1 MGLYERWC
9 WAPLLDLAMRQE
21 PVMQERRKVVPR
33 AIGRVLEVGVGS
45 GLNLDLYD
53 RARVD
58 RVWGLDPSRT
68 LLDRAD
74 ERTRAD
80 GVDVRLLAGSAED
93 IPFNDAAF
101 DTVVSTYTMCTI
113 PDLGRALGEMRRV
126 LRRGG
131 RLLFSEHGLSPD
143 GRIARLQ
150 RWLSPCWCFLSGGCN
165 VNRPI
170 QRAIEEAGFRILGVD
185 AAYLP
190 GPRLLTYTSTGTA
203 TRGH

>member
-9 WAPLLDLAMRQE
+9 WAPLLELAMRQE
-21 PVMQERRKVVPR
+21 PVMVERRKVVPR

-45 GLNLDLYD
+45 GLNLGLYD

-58 RVWGLDPSRT
+58 HVWGLDPSRT
-68 LLDRAD
+68 LLARAE
-74 ERTRAD
+74 ERSVS
-80 GVDVRLLAGSAED
+80 VDVRLMAGSAES
-93 IPFNDAAF
+93 IPFGDAAF

-143 GRIARLQ
+143 GRIARWQ
-150 RWLSPCWCFLSGGCN
+150 RWVSPCWCFLSGGCS
-165 VNRPI
+165 VSRPI
-170 QRAIEEAGFRILGVD
+170 QRSIEDAGFRMLGVD

-190 GPRLLTYTSTGTA
+190 GPKLLTYTSTGTA
-203 TRGH
+203 ARGH

>member
-1 MGLYERWC
+1 MSLYERWC
-9 WAPLLDLAMRQE
+9 WAPLLEYAMRQE

-33 AIGRVLEVGVGS
+33 AIGRVLEVGIGT
-45 GLNLDLYD
+45 GLNLGLYD
-53 RARVD
+53 RDRVD
-58 RVWGLDPSRT
+58 RVWALDPSNVLLARAQTRT
-68 LLDRAD
+68 SSQ
-74 ERTRAD
+74 
-80 GVDVRLLAGSAED
+80 GIDVRLLAGSAEE
-93 IPFNDAAF
+93 IPFGDAEF

-113 PDLGRALGEMRRV
+113 PNLRRALGEMRRV

-143 GRIARLQ
+143 GRVARWQ

-170 QRAIEEAGFRILGVD
+170 ARLIEGAGFRVLGID

-203 TRGH
+203 ARGG

>member
-1 MGLYERWC
+1 MDC
-9 WAPLLDLAMRQE
+9 AMRQE

-58 RVWGLDPSRT
+58 RVWALDPSQA
-68 LLDRAD
+68 LLDRAVQ
-74 ERTRAD
+74 RTRPD
-80 GVDVRLLAGSAED
+80 GPDVCLLAGSAED

-113 PDLGRALGEMRRV
+113 PNLGRALGEMRRV

-143 GRIARLQ
+143 GPVARWQ

-170 QRAIEEAGFRILGVD
+170 ERSIESAGFRILGVD

-190 GPRLLTYTSTGTA
+190 GPKLLTYTSTGTA
-203 TRGH
+203 ARGH